1 MALLEHK
8 PGDVSVK
15 IIRKENDKF
24 KRGVREAINIKKH
37 KPTLN
42 KDLQDRF
49 YLQPIYDNIIKP
61 EDLKRNRNRN
71 RRNICP
77 GECNTPGS
85 SHSRVN

>member
-1 MALLEHK
+1 MALYDHK

-15 IIRKENDKF
+15 IMRREKDKF

-49 YLQPIYDNIIKP
+49 YLQPIYDDIIKP
-61 EDLKRNRNRN
+61 ENLKT
-71 RRNICP
+71 IP
-77 GECNTPGS
+77 PTPK
-85 SHSRVN
+85 